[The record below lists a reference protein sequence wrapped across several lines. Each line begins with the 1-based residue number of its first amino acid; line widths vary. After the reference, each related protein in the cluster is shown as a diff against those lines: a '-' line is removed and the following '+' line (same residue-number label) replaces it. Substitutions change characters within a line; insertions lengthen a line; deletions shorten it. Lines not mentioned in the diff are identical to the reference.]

1 MLVVKSAQDDSIRA
15 IYVTYACHC
24 VTLGNNMISG
34 DWSGYAQE
42 TIEQNHPGA
51 VGMVSIGCGSD
62 ANPVSDVTDG
72 KIDVAAGQ
80 GKQIGDEVERLLK
93 GELQPISGPIVAKL
107 AHIDL
112 PLNPPPTRDQLI
124 ALGKGNYNAT
134 FQLEKLDRGEK
145 LLTKFDYP
153 IQTWTFGD
161 SLEMV
166 FLAGEVCVDYATRLR
181 REIDWKRLWVH
192 GYSNDFCGYI
202 PSERLLKEGGY
213 GGGDE
218 FVYFALPN
226 TLQAGL
232 EDKIISEVLR
242 QTPASFRT
250 GKSVEKGAAKQPLT
264 PAESLSRMNTHDE
277 LVVELMAAEPLLE
290 DPVAIDFAWDGRV
303 WVAEAPD
310 YTCALSDEPDKG
322 GSVKLLEDRDADG
335 RFDNAIVF
343 QDKLRFP
350 FDVKVWR
357 EGVIVCDAP
366 DVMYLEDTNGDQKA
380 DIRKVLLTGFGN
392 HNAQARVNS
401 LRWGIDGWLYGSCGL
416 FGGRIR
422 SFNGTELELGDRDFR
437 FHPDT
442 GVIEPVTGRTQ
453 QGCACDSAGNW
464 FGCDSGTM
472 VGHYPL
478 SEHYM
483 ARNPLV
489 TPPSARTYHFAQ
501 SEELFPA
508 GNPTILKL
516 SGPPGRP
523 TSACGLEIYRD
534 DLLGTDYAGNSF
546 TAEPVNMLV
555 HRRVLFPQGVTF
567 TGRRASSESNREF
580 LTSTDTWFRPVQ
592 IRTGLDGCL
601 WVVDMHRAV
610 IEHPV
615 WISPEVMQTLD
626 PRAGS
631 TEGRIYRIRPRDRKP
646 RPIVDL
652 RKLGASELVAALD
665 SPNGPQRDLAQQ
677 LFLQRDLRMPPRSW
691 SGFFLIRNA
700 LTPA

>member
-1 MLVVKSAQDDSIRA
+1 MHSPIFLRQIPLTLAAVLSGAVGLSQACSKSIAAPSAYDVGAAAVDVTPSYPVRLNGFAGRKTESEGVTQRIWAKALAISSGDEKPIVLISLDSLGIRESMVDEVAARLKKKTGIERKQIAVAFSHSHTTPKVNGACDTIFGMPIPAAHQANIDRYTKELTDALEKSALEALADRKPSKLFWVVGKVGFAKNRRTPGGPVDHSLPMLVVKSAQDDSIRA

-134 FQLEKLDRGEK
+134 FQLEKLNRGEN

-181 REIDWKRLWVH
+181 REIDWKRLWIH
-192 GYSNDFCGYI
+192 GYTNDFCGYI

-232 EDKIISEVLR
+232 EDKIVSEVLR

-250 GKSVEKGAAKQPLT
+250 GKSDEKGTSKQPLS
-264 PAESLSRMNTHDE
+264 PAESLSRMKTHDE

-310 YTCALSDEPDKG
+310 YT
-322 GSVKLLEDRDADG
+322 
-335 RFDNAIVF
+335 
-343 QDKLRFP
+343 LR
-350 FDVKVWR
+350 
-357 EGVIVCDAP
+357 
-366 DVMYLEDTNGDQKA
+366 
-380 DIRKVLLTGFGN
+380 
-392 HNAQARVNS
+392 
-401 LRWGIDGWLYGSCGL
+401 
-416 FGGRIR
+416 
-422 SFNGTELELGDRDFR
+422 TER
-437 FHPDT
+437 
-442 GVIEPVTGRTQ
+442 
-453 QGCACDSAGNW
+453 
-464 FGCDSGTM
+464 
-472 VGHYPL
+472 
-478 SEHYM
+478 
-483 ARNPLV
+483 
-489 TPPSARTYHFAQ
+489 
-501 SEELFPA
+501 
-508 GNPTILKL
+508 
-516 SGPPGRP
+516 
-523 TSACGLEIYRD
+523 
-534 DLLGTDYAGNSF
+534 
-546 TAEPVNMLV
+546 
-555 HRRVLFPQGVTF
+555 
-567 TGRRASSESNREF
+567 
-580 LTSTDTWFRPVQ
+580 
-592 IRTGLDGCL
+592 
-601 WVVDMHRAV
+601 
-610 IEHPV
+610 
-615 WISPEVMQTLD
+615 
-626 PRAGS
+626 
-631 TEGRIYRIRPRDRKP
+631 
-646 RPIVDL
+646 
-652 RKLGASELVAALD
+652 
-665 SPNGPQRDLAQQ
+665 
-677 LFLQRDLRMPPRSW
+677 
-691 SGFFLIRNA
+691 
-700 LTPA
+700 